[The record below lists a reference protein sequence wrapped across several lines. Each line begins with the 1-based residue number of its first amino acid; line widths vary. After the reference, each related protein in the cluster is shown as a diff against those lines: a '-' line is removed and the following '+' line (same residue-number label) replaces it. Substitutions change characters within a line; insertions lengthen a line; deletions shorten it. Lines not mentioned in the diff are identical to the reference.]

1 MDRSGVNWILTP
13 DQLALA
19 WERTVGDRIPYPLA
33 VRLSAR
39 DSAERTAQ
47 LPALRDWCDSTLDAD
62 LEAALRVLAAPEV
75 SVAGYGQDGAGS
87 PSARILG
94 ASAGG
99 IGVVATQRPGSAPDR
114 GAEIR
119 IQAGA
124 ATSLSVRVIAALP
137 GAPAGTG
144 SRLRARRA
152 EVVQDSR
159 DRVTVPVSGPTVAT
173 RIRQRL
179 KQPRDGIGQLV
190 VSVHRPAR
198 TDPFG
203 VLCWIDI
210 AGDGRYAIH
219 TGTMVDIAAVDA
231 ERFTNSLRPMVT
243 GAQRAMAGAEV

>member
-1 MDRSGVNWILTP
+1 MNWILTP

-19 WERTVGDRIPYPLA
+19 WEQTVGDRLPYPLA

-47 LPALRDWCDSTLDAD
+47 LPVLRQWCDTTLDAD

-75 SVAGYGQDGAGS
+75 SVSAFGQDGAGS
-87 PSARILG
+87 PATRVLG
-94 ASAGG
+94 ASAGH
-99 IGVVATQRPGSAPDR
+99 IGVVATQRPGAERDR
-114 GAEIR
+114 GGDIR
-119 IQAGA
+119 IMAGA
-124 ATSLSVRVIAALP
+124 ATSLPVRVVAALP
-137 GAPAGTG
+137 AAPVGSGA
-144 SRLRARRA
+144 RLRAPRA
-152 EVVQDSR
+152 EVVRDGR
-159 DRVTVPVSGPTVAT
+159 DRVTVPVAGPTVAT

-179 KQPRDGIGQLV
+179 KLPRDGIGQLV

-243 GAQRAMAGAEV
+243 GAQRAIAYAEL